1 MDIRIPTMSFEFD
14 GKDFV
19 LCCNM
24 NVLADVQEAYNGNL
38 MAALRNPASMKAAM
52 TFLTAMLN
60 DCADSNGWLERYTV
74 RQVGRKL
81 AGNPENVK
89 LLTSQIGSFIRKS
102 MLTKKAE
109 PNDIQEDN
117 EKNVLTMQKT

>member
-1 MDIRIPTMSFEFD
+1 MDIRIQTMPFEFD
-14 GKDFV
+14 GKNFE

-38 MAALRNPASMKAAM
+38 MAALRNPSSVKASM

-60 DCADSNGWLERYTV
+60 DCADSNGWPERYTV
-74 RQVGRKL
+74 KKVGRML

-89 LLTSQIGSFIRKS
+89 MLSNQIGSFIRKS
-102 MLTKKAE
+102 MTRKKV
-109 PNDIQEDN
+109 DVDSGQEAN
-117 EKNVLTMQKT
+117 EKNGLTTQNR